1 LIVDF
6 TNLPPPAA
14 NEALDAVFCC
24 IGTTQ
29 KKAGSTAAFQKVDRD
44 IPVALARWAAANR
57 AGAFIGI
64 SSVDANAR
72 ARSIYLRTKGEMER
86 GVAQAGVASTYILR
100 PSLLAGERD
109 EYRLAERVGNH
120 ALAVVGPLMV
130 GPLRKYRAVKTET
143 VAKAMVACA
152 ERHQPGVHIVES
164 DVIQVL
170 GA

>member
-1 LIVDF
+1 
-6 TNLPPPAA
+6 
-14 NEALDAVFCC
+14 
-24 IGTTQ
+24 
-29 KKAGSTAAFQKVDRD
+29 
-44 IPVALARWAAANR
+44 
-57 AGAFIGI
+57 
-64 SSVDANAR
+64 
-72 ARSIYLRTKGEMER
+72 MER
-86 GVAQAGVASTYILR
+86 SVAQAGVASTYILR

-143 VAKAMVACA
+143 VAKAMMACA
-152 ERHQPGVHIVES
+152 ERRQPGVHIVES